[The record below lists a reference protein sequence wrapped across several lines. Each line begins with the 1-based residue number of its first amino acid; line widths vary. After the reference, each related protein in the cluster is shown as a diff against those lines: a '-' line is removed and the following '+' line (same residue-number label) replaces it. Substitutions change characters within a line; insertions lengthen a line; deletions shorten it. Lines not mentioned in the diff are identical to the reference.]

1 MEKTT
6 VHPLLSQIMIMMA
19 SFRYSGGNRSAFTLI
34 ELLVVISIIAVLA
47 ALAVP
52 AVNGA
57 MEKSNS
63 AQDMSNLRQIGSGVL
78 MYTSDHGG
86 KMPETS
92 CIAETQ
98 EDLELTW
105 IYALRNYL
113 GQNYDKVRVSP
124 SDPNQK
130 IRRQFRGTS
139 YVINDEVDGTK
150 SLSRLQRIESPSRSI
165 LLFLASPSKNPRGQ
179 EDHIHLTGM
188 RNWSRL
194 LNEITP
200 DAHNHDPSDRTAGSS
215 PYLFVDGHAE
225 IIPAARIKQAT
236 DSGINIA
243 RHPLP

>member
-1 MEKTT
+1 ML
-6 VHPLLSQIMIMMA
+6 HF
-19 SFRYSGGNRSAFTLI
+19 FRYSSGNQVAFSLV
-34 ELLVVISIIAVLA
+34 ELLVVIAILAVLA

-52 AVNGA
+52 AVGGA
-57 MEKSNS
+57 IEKSN
-63 AQDMSNLRQIGSGVL
+63 AAKDISNLRQIGSGVL
-78 MYTSDHGG
+78 TYTSDHGG

-92 CIAETQ
+92 CFAETQ

-113 GQNYDKVRVSP
+113 GENYDEVRVSP

-130 IRRQFRGTS
+130 IRRKFRGTS
-139 YVINDEVDGTK
+139 YLINDEVDGNK
-150 SLSRLQRIESPSRSI
+150 SLSRLQRIESPSRRV

-215 PYLFVDGHAE
+215 PYLFADGHAE
-225 IIPAARIKQAT
+225 IIPAARVKQAT

>member
-1 MEKTT
+1 MRMR
-6 VHPLLSQIMIMMA
+6 LF
-19 SFRYSGGNRSAFTLI
+19 FRCSPENQNAFSLV
-34 ELLVVISIIAVLA
+34 ELLLVIVVLA
-47 ALAVP
+47 ILGTIAVP
-52 AVNGA
+52 AVGGA
-57 MEKSNS
+57 IEKSNT
-63 AQDMSNLRQIGSGVL
+63 AKDISNLRQIGSGVQ

-92 CIAETQ
+92 CFAETQ

-105 IYALRNYL
+105 IYALRDYL
-113 GQNYDKVRVSP
+113 GQNYDDVRVSP

-139 YVINDEVDGTK
+139 YLINDEVDGNK
-150 SLSRLQRIESPSRSI
+150 SLSRMQRIESPSRRI

-200 DAHNHDPSDRTAGSS
+200 DAHNHTPSDRTIGSS
-215 PYLFVDGHAE
+215 PYLFADGHAE
-225 IIPAARIKQAT
+225 NIPAARIKQAT
-236 DSGINIA
+236 DSGVNIA